1 MADTTTPKRG
11 RRPIGAALIAS
22 LLAALV
28 QLVAASPA
36 SAELPTPAVTVLGP
50 ITYDNQSAIEVQ
62 WSPPL
67 AQGQLARVVVD
78 DADPSTPSL
87 HWFSFQPTGQ
97 STNMTDLAQGTI
109 TVSVHYEVEETGE
122 RGPAGVGSTE
132 KNTVPAPPTLV
143 VTNPIDETNHTYVQV
158 SGTGDPGSIV
168 QVSFTDSRG
177 NFQLQGVPVQNGS
190 YVISYDLSYMVKGP
204 ITASAKAL
212 RRDWVDGPYSESEPT
227 VVTVQKLNDP
237 VTPPVPDNLLQP
249 TIDALNTV
257 VRNLVCALQGAL
269 GQPCPAA
276 ARTALRH

>member
-1 MADTTTPKRG
+1 MAETTTRNRG

-22 LLAALV
+22 LLAALL
-28 QLVAASPA
+28 QLAAASPA
-36 SAELPTPAVTVLGP
+36 SAELPTPVVTVLGP

-67 AQGQLARVVVD
+67 ADGQLARVVMD

-87 HWFSFQPTGQ
+87 SWFSFQPTGQ
-97 STNMTDLAQGTI
+97 STNMTELAQGTI
-109 TVSVHYEVEETGE
+109 TVSVRYEVEGTGE
-122 RGPAGVGSTE
+122 QGPVGVGLTD

-143 VTNPIDETNHTYVQV
+143 VTDPIDETNHTYVQV
-158 SGTGDPGSIV
+158 SGTGDPGSVV
-168 QVSFTDSRG
+168 QVSFTDSKG
-177 NFQLQGVPVQNGS
+177 NFQLQGVPVQDGS
-190 YVISYDLSYMVKGP
+190 YFLSYDLSYMVKGP

-212 RRDWVDGPYSESEPT
+212 RRDWVDGPYSESAPT

-237 VTPPVPDNLLQP
+237 ATTPVPANPLQP

-257 VRNLVCALQGAL
+257 IANLVCALQGAL

-276 ARTALRH
+276 ARAGLR